1 MFDQAADAIRREI
14 GLHQQHENYGAIGR
28 LAVALVLVQL
38 AREDNVAAEK
48 AFKEWGNCCD
58 VQEVQTLESLLQ
70 AYDDEDPDLAR
81 RALASPFIR
90 HMDIEY
96 ARLSRDLKL
105 PKGLVQAPK
114 APIIENAAASYVSQ
128 SAGSSEESKATG
140 PSPNVEEEDEGGLC

>member
-1 MFDQAADAIRREI
+1 M
-14 GLHQQHENYGAIGR
+14 
-28 LAVALVLVQL
+28 AVALVLVQL
-38 AREDNVAAEK
+38 AREDYVAAEK

-96 ARLSRDLKL
+96 AKLARDLKL
-105 PKGLVQAPK
+105 PKGMVQTPK
-114 APIIENAAASYVSQ
+114 VPIIENATAPYESNVGGEQGGASGH
-128 SAGSSEESKATG
+128 AGG
-140 PSPNVEEEDEGGLC
+140 HDDEDEGGLC

>member
-14 GLHQQHENYGAIGR
+14 SFHQQSELYGPIGR

-38 AREDNVAAEK
+38 AREDYVAAEK

-70 AYDDEDPDLAR
+70 AYDDEDADLAR
-81 RALASPFIR
+81 RALASPFIK

-96 ARLSRDLKL
+96 AKLARDLKL
-105 PKGLVQAPK
+105 PKGMTAPK
-114 APIIENAAASYVSQ
+114 APIVENAAASYVSG
-128 SAGSSEESKATG
+128 SAGAVSG
-140 PSPNVEEEDEGGLC
+140 GGDDEDEGGLC